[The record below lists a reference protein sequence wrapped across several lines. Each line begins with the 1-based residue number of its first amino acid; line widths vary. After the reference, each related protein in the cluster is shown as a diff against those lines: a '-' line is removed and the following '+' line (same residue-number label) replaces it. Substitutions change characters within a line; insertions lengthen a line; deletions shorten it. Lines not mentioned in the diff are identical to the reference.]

1 MAKTVPVGWQ
11 EFFGHVAEE
20 EVTPAKWRESA
31 VFIGKVATASGALT
45 AFVTLAVPSLLD
57 VASAQ
62 HAVTT
67 GVYGSLQAVG
77 VSSPVGAVSGWDTL
91 LRKVLWIVDYLMD
104 GVIIF
109 SGISW
114 MFGNRTKAI
123 ELLIGSGV
131 GYIIVR
137 HHDDIK
143 NFFALL

>member
-1 MAKTVPVGWQ
+1 MGWQ
-11 EFFGHVAEE
+11 EFFGHSIEE
-20 EVTPAKWRESA
+20 EIRPAKWRESA
-31 VFIGKVATASGALT
+31 VFVGKVATVSGALT

-57 VASAQ
+57 VASASYG
-62 HAVTT
+62 AAS
-67 GVYGSLQAVG
+67 GVYGSLQTVEVA
-77 VSSPVGAVSGWDTL
+77 SPVGAASGWDTL